1 MTYAEATM
9 SPYIKGFDAGYNY
22 VLTEIEK
29 NKHMNVEELLAHLKG
44 EVKNTPEEESGIAQ
58 S

>member
-1 MTYAEATM
+1 M

-29 NKHMNVEELLAHLKG
+29 NKHMTVEELLAHLKG
-44 EVKNTPEEESGIAQ
+44 EVKNTPKQESGIAQ